1 MFRRRLLPPAVAA
14 HAKAI
19 GVLGATALDDERWLL
34 VGTNVGA
41 VVGGS
46 GPDHSF
52 PWTDVEHAAWDGP
65 ARSLR
70 IAWVDG
76 RPDLL
81 VRTASDDVYDVSA
94 ALRDRVNASIVHVEY
109 LTTTSGGEVRA
120 LIRRGSGGSIFSQ
133 LVARGPVTPE
143 DLDAVAALERRA
155 RAAAGL
161 PTP

>member
-1 MFRRRLLPPAVAA
+1 
-14 HAKAI
+14 
-19 GVLGATALDDERWLL
+19 VLGATALDDERWLL
-34 VGTNVGA
+34 VGTDVGA

-70 IAWVDG
+70 IALGWDG

-120 LIRRGSGGSIFSQ
+120 LIRRGIGW
-133 LVARGPVTPE
+133 LDLLPARCPRPPSPPE